1 MLESPPSRVQS
12 LNLTP
17 AASWCPADIVFEGP
31 AAEADRYAER
41 SAWYTPGA
49 EKRRLTF

>member
-1 MLESPPSRVQS
+1 
-12 LNLTP
+12 
-17 AASWCPADIVFEGP
+17 VFEGLSCHRVLTCP